1 MTQETQQ
8 LKLQAIKDIFELEI
22 AQHPKAL
29 ISLSHT
35 HYLTV
40 TGGTE
45 NVIATESIAMI
56 RAGWSYIHITPLEKN
71 NTFHEERGTLGQKL
85 ILTVN
90 GIKRGIIHAFVLST
104 AIFESSE
111 KNHIDYRLVIHH
123 LLGFELHSI
132 LSIIQALRK
141 RPSFLWIHDFFTLCT
156 DPFLLRNDQEFC
168 GAPPSDS
175 ASCLI
180 CTKGRVRNLHTERIK
195 KLFQALQPIVIAPSH
210 AMLEAWKPQ
219 NQYKISDT
227 VVVPLA
233 LVEIGKL
240 NQTNTP
246 SNTPLRVAYI
256 GAKVWHKGWNTY
268 QRLLDN
274 LKSDPRYEFYRFGY
288 GASKQE
294 NPKEVD
300 VIVTPEDPTAMIRA
314 IEKFE
319 IDVAIIW
326 SECHESFS
334 FVTCE
339 ALAAGASVITRSGAG
354 NIPFLTKNLDPD
366 RSVILNTE
374 SELISFF
381 NSGRALNLK
390 GRRRRTGRIS
400 RTNGT
405 ATLLL
410 QNE

>member
-1 MTQETQQ
+1 MTKETSL

-22 AQHPKAL
+22 TQHRKAL

-35 HYLTV
+35 HYLTI

-45 NVIATESIAMI
+45 NVITTESFAMI
-56 RAGWSYIHITPLEKN
+56 GAGWSYIHITPLERN
-71 NTFHEERGTLGQKL
+71 NTFFEDKSTLGQKF

-90 GIKRGIIHAFVLST
+90 GIKRGVIHAFVLSA
-104 AIFESSE
+104 AIFEST
-111 KNHIDYRLVIHH
+111 KTNLIDYRLVIHH
-123 LLGFELHSI
+123 LLGFELHSV
-132 LSIIQALRK
+132 LSIAQASGDK
-141 RPSFLWIHDFFTLCT
+141 PSLLWIHDFFTLCT
-156 DPFLLRNDQEFC
+156 DPFLLRNDHEFC
-168 GAPPSDS
+168 GAPPPDS
-175 ASCLI
+175 VSCLI
-180 CTKGRVRNLHTERIK
+180 CAKGRTRNSHSERIK

-233 LVEIGKL
+233 FVRIGKPY
-240 NQTNTP
+240 QTNTP
-246 SNTPLRVAYI
+246 SDRPLRVAYI
-256 GAKVWHKGWNTY
+256 GAKVRHKGWNTY

-274 LKSDPRYEFYRFGY
+274 LNNDSRYEFYRFGY
-288 GASKQE
+288 GTSKQE
-294 NPKEVD
+294 NLKEVD
-300 VIVTPEDPTAMIRA
+300 VIVTPENPNSMIHT
-314 IEKFE
+314 IERFE

-326 SECHESFS
+326 SECYESFS

-354 NIPFLTKNLDPD
+354 NIPFLIKNLDPD